1 MKSELMEKLYTLK
14 EIAQKNTEKINAI
27 RQDRNLS
34 EEGKSAAITP
44 LVDGIKQAAKDTR
57 NKLAYMRGQCI
68 GDVGAA
74 VAARSNMSGVE
85 NYAKSAYFFQKTR
98 VLPEDVRGFS
108 QAWSAFKAAADVG
121 DADALRGVID
131 AMEARWP
138 AYADSYKEIIGQV
151 KDALLPA
158 GDLGIANAKAR
169 SKALLELVDF
179 CEGAAENAALHTD
192 EPGIMESILTR
203 ALVRLSDFEYKEP
216 VPKERQ
222 PLSRVLLGLNIPEH
236 ALEPE
241 RRNPDAYRDPLQVA
255 AEREAVAAG
264 IEAAS

>member
-1 MKSELMEKLYTLK
+1 MKSELMEKLYAVK
-14 EIAQKNTEKINAI
+14 EIAQKNSEKIASI

-34 EEGKSAAITP
+34 EEGKNAAIDP

-57 NKLAYMRGQCI
+57 NKLAYMRGQVI

-74 VAARSNMSGVE
+74 VAARSNMSDTG
-85 NYAKSAYFFQKTR
+85 NYAKSAYFFQKMQA
-98 VLPEDVRGFS
+98 LPEDVRGFS

-121 DADALRGVID
+121 DADALRGVVD
-131 AMEARWP
+131 ALEVRWP
-138 AYADSYKEIIGQV
+138 AYADAQSDTLDAV

-158 GDLGIANAKAR
+158 GDLGIVNAKAR

-179 CEGAAENAALHTD
+179 AESAAENAALHTD
-192 EPGIMESILTR
+192 EPNIMSNILTH
-203 ALVRLSDFEYKEP
+203 ALVRLSDFEHKEP

-222 PLSRVLLGLNIPEH
+222 TLSRVLLGLEIPEQPF
-236 ALEPE
+236 APE
-241 RRNPDAYRDPLQVA
+241 RQNPDAYRDPLEVA

-264 IEAAS
+264 IEQAS

>member
-1 MKSELMEKLYTLK
+1 MKSELMEKLYALK
-14 EIAQKNTEKINAI
+14 EIAQKNSEKINSI
-27 RQDRNLS
+27 RQDRRLS
-34 EEGKSAAITP
+34 DEGKREAIEP
-44 LVDGIKQAAKDTR
+44 LHAELKQTATDTR

-74 VAARSNMSGVE
+74 VAARSNMGDTG
-85 NYAKSAYFFQKTR
+85 NYAKSAYHFQR
-98 VLPEDVRGFS
+98 LQALPGDMRGFH
-108 QAWSAFKAAADVG
+108 QAWNEFKQAAEVG
-121 DADALRGVID
+121 DADILRAVTD
-131 AMEARWP
+131 AMAVRWP
-138 AYADSYKEIIGQV
+138 EYADRCSEIVGKV

-158 GDLGIANAKAR
+158 GDTAIVNAKAR

-179 CEGAAENAALHTD
+179 AEGAAENAALHTD
-192 EPGIMESILTR
+192 EPGVMESILTR

-241 RRNPDAYRDPLQVA
+241 RRNPDAYRDPLEVA
-255 AEREAVAAG
+255 AEKEAVAAG
-264 IEAAS
+264 IEQAS

>member
-1 MKSELMEKLYTLK
+1 MKSEFMEKLHALK

-34 EEGKSAAITP
+34 EEGKKAAITP

-74 VAARSNMSGVE
+74 VAARSNMNDAG
-85 NYAKSAYFFQKTR
+85 NYAKSAYFFQR
-98 VLPEDVRGFS
+98 MQALPEDVRGFS
-108 QAWSAFKAAADVG
+108 QAWSAFKQAADVG
-121 DADALRGVID
+121 DADALRGVLD

-158 GDLGIANAKAR
+158 GDLGIVNAKAR

-179 CEGAAENAALHTD
+179 AESAAEHAAAHTD

-203 ALVRLSDFEYKEP
+203 ALVRLSDYEYKEP

-222 PLSRVLLGLNIPEH
+222 TLSRVLLGLNIPESPM
-236 ALEPE
+236 EPE
-241 RRNPDAYRDPLQVA
+241 RRNPDAYRDPLEVA

-264 IEAAS
+264 IEQAS

>member
-1 MKSELMEKLYTLK
+1 MKSELMEKLFALK
-14 EIAQKNTEKINAI
+14 EVSQKNTEKIAAI

-34 EEGKSAAITP
+34 EEGKKNAIAP
-44 LVDGIKQAAKDTR
+44 LAEGIKQAAKETR

-68 GDVGAA
+68 GDVSAA
-74 VAARSNMSGVE
+74 VAARSNMPDTG
-85 NYAKSAYFFQKTR
+85 NYAKSAYFFQR
-98 VLPEDVRGFS
+98 IQALPEDVRGFS
-108 QAWSAFKAAADVG
+108 RAWSAFKAAADVG
-121 DADALRGVID
+121 DADALRGIID

-138 AYADSYKEIIGQV
+138 AYADPYKEIIGQV

-158 GDLGIANAKAR
+158 ADVGIANAKAR

-179 CEGAAENAALHTD
+179 AEGAAENAALHTD

-222 PLSRVLLGLNIPEH
+222 SLSRVLLGLNIPENPM
-236 ALEPE
+236 EPE
-241 RRNPDAYRDPLQVA
+241 RRNPDAYRDPLEVA

>member
-1 MKSELMEKLYTLK
+1 MKSELMEKLYALK
-14 EIAQKNTEKINAI
+14 EVAQKNTEKINAI

-34 EEGKSAAITP
+34 EEGKKAAISP

-74 VAARSNMSGVE
+74 VAARSNMNDAG
-85 NYAKSAYFFQKTR
+85 NYAKSAYFFQR
-98 VLPEDVRGFS
+98 MQALPEDVRGFS
-108 QAWSAFKAAADVG
+108 QAWSAFKQSADVG
-121 DADALRGVID
+121 DADALRGVLD

-158 GDLGIANAKAR
+158 GDLGIVNAKAR

-179 CEGAAENAALHTD
+179 AEGAAENAALHTD
-192 EPGIMESILTR
+192 EPGVMESILTR

-241 RRNPDAYRDPLQVA
+241 RRNPDAYRDPLEVA
-255 AEREAVAAG
+255 AEKEAVAAG
-264 IEAAS
+264 IEQAS